1 MASVVLL
8 SGGLDSVVAT
18 WAARAEHPPILGI
31 TFDYGQRAASREIA
45 SALQVCADLNI
56 THRLIKLPWL
66 AKLTPPP
73 VSDPDADLAAATD
86 RSVWVPARNAV
97 FLSIAASFAETL
109 DCDAIICGFNAEEA
123 ATFPD
128 NSPEFVRRFDAMLE
142 LATQNA
148 IVVPVQPGAGA
159 GMTAHHVGGGE
170 FSFDGEL
177 VHTESPSLEPAGL
190 YRHGNYSIRLQQRQ
204 RRPARR
210 TWRGTGAGGRS
221 RWGGEQD
228 ERRPPEDQR
237 KR

>member
-142 LATQNA
+142 LATRNA
-148 IVVPVQPGAGA
+148 PKIVSPTLSLTKPEIVRLGLQLGAPLHLVWSCYGSGPEHCWRCPSCRRLRDA
-159 GMTAHHVGGGE
+159 LHEVE
-170 FSFDGEL
+170 YWEEWLEL
-177 VHTESPSLEPAGL
+177 
-190 YRHGNYSIRLQQRQ
+190 RHGS
-204 RRPARR
+204 
-210 TWRGTGAGGRS
+210 RG
-221 RWGGEQD
+221 
-228 ERRPPEDQR
+228 
-237 KR
+237 